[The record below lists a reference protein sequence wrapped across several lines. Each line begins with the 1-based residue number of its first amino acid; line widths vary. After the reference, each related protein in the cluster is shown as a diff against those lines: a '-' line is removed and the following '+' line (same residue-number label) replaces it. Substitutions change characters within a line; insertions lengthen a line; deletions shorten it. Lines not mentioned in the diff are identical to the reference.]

1 MQIGIIEM
9 PAENTWRV
17 QLDGEVVPGYMKKNN
32 HNERWVVHINKDGR
46 PDRLRTEPHS
56 REGATCLLLFHH
68 FEQER
73 RHLKEAAAAEDQA
86 ERARAE
92 AAVSE
97 VPHGD
102 S

>member
-32 HNERWVVHINKDGR
+32 HNERWVVNINKEGKL
-46 PDRLRTEPHS
+46 DRLRTEPHS
-56 REGATCLLLFHH
+56 REGAAFLLLFHH

-73 RHLKEAAAAEDQA
+73 KRLKEAAELA

-92 AAVSE
+92 AAASE
-97 VPHGD
+97 APHGD